1 MKKNHPLKKCLALLL
16 AVSLLGSQI
25 SVPSITGFAEEN
37 TEVTTETE
45 TQASTTAQTTAST
58 TAETTA
64 AETQASTT
72 AQTTASTAAETTA
85 ATTATETSSTVTES
99 IAADVISTNSSQEK
113 DASAGSAQDGSAQS
127 ETLQS
132 ESIQSETATPNETL
146 VGSGNEN
153 GTSSGTGTD
162 TDTQSESETS
172 ETELAAE
179 SETETETETDSDI
192 ETESDMETESETESE
207 SETTAETEELQI
219 KATLKAETET
229 ETETVTEAENGE
241 ETQNASNAPVITVTK
256 ENTYTIN
263 VKWEISGTS
272 DESVQLALCMDEITY
287 DSLLNS
293 CAEEVEDK
301 ANKGEY
307 YCRIQ
312 LNDSKNTVLTL
323 KKTYIEEDDE
333 LYGTYYARPTT
344 KEPNPIVRLVY
355 EQIGDT
361 DAEGLEWEF
370 TIEAASVEEDTTSML
385 LAQWYKEA
393 EEDANAETQ
402 TEDGSS
408 VSEEENEWKT
418 LGVVRVR
425 WSQMEEE
432 TESETEEE
440 TETESGTEIETESE
454 TETESE
460 SDTEAESESETESEN
475 SIEVESEYETE
486 FETEI
491 EYDTDT
497 ETEVETETDTEAET
511 DVKSETEIE
520 TEVGYVGVT
529 ASLTSAEPV
538 AISEDGDETESEK
551 ESESESETADVT
563 TVNSVDLSAYLTGT
577 DAEVDSD
584 TNAIMVSL
592 SYKINTSVL
601 QEAGTN
607 IVTYQIPDNISAKKE
622 YSGSVMDGNTV
633 VGSYTISTDGLITIV
648 FNEDYVNGTPADIT
662 GSISFW
668 ARTSQ
673 EEVGDD
679 DTLEIVF
686 NDEYTITVKIDKTS
700 FSDFDV
706 TVDKSCT
713 DTVVDKENAV
723 ITFYYKVEITT
734 VNGTGTTLNFDDILS
749 NQLDKAEYSELSIT
763 KYNAGGNEVSDFDG
777 STVAIVAGTAST
789 DPSLSGTLPSLDAGE
804 KYVVTYTVTR
814 TLNEDEDGAYV
825 SNTAKVS
832 NTYTGDI
839 DYSSQSA
846 SLYDLSVKKTS
857 ADSPV
862 LDREAG
868 TVTNVYQVTVST
880 TLGTKDEIDLSD
892 KISFWSN
899 DSTDDFTYDFTVS
912 SITKYTTDT
921 ETGEVI
927 SSAKLDLDTLDMNGD
942 ALEGTLPALE
952 AGEYYTIEY
961 TAVLSGLPE
970 DSMTTFSMM
979 NSVSVSDGAN
989 QQENWDS
996 DYITW
1001 VGSGYVNWISKTGTY
1016 NASSN
1021 TITWKIVLNEGGYG
1035 DLNGMKLS
1043 DILSQNGV
1051 DLNDSIQISIS
1062 EKIDYTEYPYTGT
1075 FTLPYTFTNGV
1086 EVSTWG
1092 GSDTLTVDTTHEFI
1106 ITYTTTVDNKNV
1118 DTFFNTYTNT
1128 AKIGEHEATAE
1139 VSIAE
1144 NELNKT
1150 FTGSTPYTE
1159 SEYEGGYVLS
1169 WQTAVDIPKNGLAK
1183 GSYYTDEI
1191 SDSSSGQQNN
1201 KNWFTVSL
1209 LNDMNLSVDG
1219 TDLSKDDYTISCTG
1233 TTASGTAFTDVTL
1246 SEVESGSIIS
1256 AYKITFNKAIIG
1268 KQLVIKYS
1276 SYSSTTDLAY
1286 NTGTYTVGEDTV
1298 SDEASGKGDD
1308 GTLVSKYNA
1317 DGSTALKKELAD
1329 IQDTNLDGSP
1339 YLLTYKLVINEN
1351 NSASGAITITDTLP
1365 KGASLYTSEWKYSTT
1380 WDGQISSWPYSNVFE
1395 GGVYFFYQPYDEK
1408 NYSYAYSNTS
1418 ENTTRIAYFSD
1429 RTVYGKTV
1437 LDYDVTVSYDG
1448 DSRTLTITI
1457 PEAAY
1462 LDSTIG
1468 TNHTM
1473 VLYYAVEIDPSVM
1486 EGYEYDFENK
1496 VEVTS
1501 TTGLAD
1507 DNSLTDTLV
1516 SSSVEKKGSYND
1528 TTNSVSY
1535 EVYINPEGVKVADSG
1550 GTLKIHDTFAF
1561 TARSNSTW
1569 NYYIEDVNLLPD
1581 SLKLWKQT
1589 EVSGL
1594 TAWVDCSDEIISY
1607 SLEVPG
1613 HYAYLTVE
1621 VPDGEYYKL
1630 TYSYV
1635 LTYSDEAEEQISSA
1649 DGLSLD
1655 VTNTVKID
1663 GLGSMGN
1670 STSDTTGIEANGS
1683 QASASKGYANITL
1696 YKRDSENE
1704 LLMLEGAEFELE
1716 RYDGTSWVSV
1726 KNEDSSTFITDA
1738 DGKVQLG
1745 DKLDEST
1752 YRISYNFLYRLRE
1765 VKAPEGY
1772 TILSDYMYFYVA
1784 SDDNSTIVGPDGWE
1798 TSYKNKM
1805 LTVVNDAYIFVDNEA
1820 QDEDTTAFAIRKVW
1834 QDASGNMI
1842 SSPTDSSGQSITSV
1856 TVDLYKKVGDSTSKV
1871 TSVYLKPD
1879 NDWSALV
1886 ENLPVYEN
1894 SELIYYYVEETVP
1907 SGWTFSY
1914 SNDGGLISADTTDT
1928 QIVVT
1933 NTELSDDTVSASVSK
1948 TWLKADGTEYTDA
1961 PEDSVTVTLKRSYTI
1976 PGTAAVV
1983 EETDEENNVT
1993 ASSNEMV
2000 TITVEVTDG
2009 TGTETKT
2016 LEVAVDSEVKIY
2028 IESPG
2033 FSHLEGI
2040 TTFSSSVSP
2049 TYTWTTA
2056 ERTIDNENVW
2066 VSCEAL
2072 TFYATE
2078 DTTVTIGNEWAT
2090 YSMNTLDIS
2099 TTGNTV
2105 EGGETI
2111 TDAGFSKTITLS
2123 DANNWSYSWGAL
2135 PKCSSYGTEYTYW
2148 IEEIAPSG
2156 YYLVETGDSESSYKV
2171 VASEDTDG
2179 NMTFA
2184 VKNMRV
2190 SGIDTSIAV
2199 KKKWQYSDGT
2209 EITAEDPASELLSSA
2224 ELMLYRSTEKTQDG
2238 SLPADAEL
2246 VDTAQVTK
2254 SADWTY
2260 TWNYLDKY
2268 ADNDTK
2274 LILYYYYVVEASTGE
2289 LYEASY
2295 SGNGVNETTNDAQ
2308 IVVTNIIKT
2317 TEISVKKTWL
2327 DADGNEKTSGNPG
2340 SVVVQLY
2347 RKADEVGKEDTAYGE
2362 AVTLGTAKSASENNG
2377 TAPDGYSD
2385 DGWTYNWANLLL
2397 GDYYVVE
2404 TALEGF
2410 STSYE
2415 ITVESNTEP
2424 DPGAGVTTKT
2434 ENYTNAADAAISSGT
2449 ITVKNQEIPV
2459 EITVTKQWGTGV
2471 TEIEVDVQL
2480 YRSTSRPAKTVKTVT
2495 VYQQNGYGTQTLLQA
2510 KQIDT
2515 DYLTLMVESSSWGSA
2530 PSLQCTT
2537 DQKVVVGDA
2546 TDSGTSYS
2554 FDVSNI
2560 TTDITLVL
2568 YTNATASKTTISNA
2582 LPSLSTGDS
2591 GLLSAESADEEKVS
2605 IQGRND
2611 NSVTLSTENNWT
2623 YTWSD
2628 LPRVNEDGEIYYY
2641 YVKETTTSSSFESS
2655 YSYIFNE
2662 DGSIDGVTILNT
2674 TSLTTSIK
2682 AQKKW
2687 VDSQGNEK
2695 TLTDWSVTLNLYR
2708 KNADGEWELY
2718 ALDSEKTITNDTNNA
2733 TVQWEN
2739 LPAGEYYVGEVSMNG
2754 TAVDASNYTATYAN
2768 AIATNASTEPEN
2780 ASTMGASDDGAD
2792 IVITNTEGSTEI
2804 SVAKKWTDG
2813 SSNHTGESVTMNL
2826 YASTTDPATAESASQ
2841 AVQGKTVT
2849 VTYSGGNKF
2858 DVSGIVL
2865 GDAVDIK
2872 IYYQQYQYTNG
2883 GINDSTLTKVYLLGN
2898 STSEK
2903 IYPNEL
2909 VVSGSTVYILFSSV
2923 DISNDQTFT
2932 YNVDSDS
2939 GKEAPWPQD
2948 SGHEITDIAGSNYEF
2963 DTYINPASA
2972 EDKVGSVELNSSN
2985 KWTSTWTDLP
2995 LTNASGEKL
3004 YYYVEEKTLSNCS
3017 TSYSYTYNTDGSIS
3031 KVTVTNRPVS
3041 GDTSIAITKKWVAT
3055 DGETLT
3061 PGDGWAVTVQLFVK
3075 SSTGDW
3081 EEYKDANNQIV
3092 TKELRKTNSWT
3103 DTFTNLPNGEYY
3115 VKEISMSGTD
3125 LVEENY
3131 TATYQINTQ
3140 TASENAEEVST
3151 SGGGTITITNT
3162 ETPTSLSVS
3171 KAWVD
3176 ENGTDVTD
3184 SITDGSVQMTIY
3196 SSTTKPDVVE
3206 SGDNTNYYISV
3217 ERYYSEY
3224 DIKTFISKAE
3234 VNSSSA
3240 KIVLTVSWCNISSA
3254 DGYKLTLLSGSE
3266 DTVIGPAQLEF
3277 FSEAGTS
3284 YITFMVSNI
3293 SSDCVFDFNADIN
3306 NYSYWPT
3313 GGYVESVEVATTNP
3327 VGEWVSVGVSSLPA
3341 DVTISSATY
3350 VGTVSLTPSND
3361 WTYTWDD
3368 LPTHD
3373 ASGNQLYYYIVE
3385 DACAGYT
3392 TSYEHYYRDDG
3403 TIEAVRVTNSY
3414 DTDAATTEI
3423 GVVKDW
3429 EVSDTSSVLD
3439 YKVTVQLWKHK
3450 RTGTGDVYED
3460 AQVTNDNDG
3469 NTISEVTLTS
3479 ENNWSGIWKNLTPI
3493 SDSGE
3498 YYFVKEVQVI
3508 AGGSENTDVTDN
3520 YIVTYA
3526 NNERT
3531 TSGTVQI
3538 TNTEKTEISVTKQ
3551 WKETNSENKVIDM
3564 SEGDCPD
3571 SISVTLWRV
3580 VTSTLGSGTTT
3591 TYEEVETVEMGKA
3604 YVDRKTG
3611 TGEYDNTGWKY
3622 TWTSL
3627 PAGTY
3632 YVVESGTN
3640 SSEYTT
3646 TYLVDGDEEKDYGV
3660 LAKVRTGN
3668 ITITNTAISTGP
3680 ETIDVTV
3687 NKKWV
3692 YSDDQTTTVTDET
3705 LLPESVTFA
3714 LYYSTVSPVTLESE
3728 GKTFPEGN
3736 DLVAYDPETE
3746 GSAETEVVKA
3756 DGDGNWTCKW
3766 TNLPKYSDDGSTL
3779 YYYYVKEICID
3790 EKEITTTPDYENNG
3804 STGDTN
3810 DSPITVTNTVDT
3822 TSVTVKKSW
3831 RDASGAEINSDVPSS
3846 YTVTL
3851 QLYQWD
3857 EDGGTANEGAWVTY
3871 GDAIILSSDSAKDST
3886 GAELERNSS
3895 DGWTYTWTH
3904 LPAGKYY
3911 VEETGTT
3918 ASGGFTVSYRYAGMT
3933 ETTADLENAE
3943 KAAVTVATGSSGSS
3957 TGTITV
3963 INKKESTQISVEK
3976 IWKNSDGTTD
3986 TDQSETVKMYLYRTT
4001 TPLTEAQT
4009 DTDSGSEQLEITSVA
4024 SNGAYA
4030 IGTSGGTSIICSGAY
4045 SEFESVEVDG
4055 TTVDS
4060 ENYTVSEGSTIIL
4073 FTQDYLDSLG
4083 IGEHTVI
4090 LHYSGDRSVSA
4101 ILTIIDATEP
4111 NVTTETENFTVTVDW
4126 GNNTAPTTGSVTASI
4141 YSCDSNGS
4149 DTSSEAIAT
4158 LTLSNES
4165 NWSGTVA
4172 LTSATLTDGVVT
4184 DHNYYK
4190 VIITET
4196 SIQTDGGMY
4205 TVKATET
4212 IISKYTDTT
4221 ATTVSGTYTE
4231 TEASTVS
4238 LTVTIDSWIDTD
4250 GKTTTDRGGW
4260 IWVQLLDAD
4269 NNYSYIGGC
4278 SLSNDNPSY
4287 TFDGLSNGYRYQL
4300 GYNCSS
4306 AIASKQW
4313 QYIQAI
4319 TVTGSSIA
4327 SAESGSTEMT
4337 LSSDSSVGLTVTYG
4351 VPATASVTFSVDTS
4365 EWDSS
4370 ASVANGYVSVAAY
4383 AGDAAETD
4391 KPVYSGTLNADN
4403 SWTVTTDTLY
4413 WGSDA
4418 SYEVVYGYD
4427 GTVITSVS
4435 GNTTLAGSGDTAV
4448 TLTATLA
4455 DSSGSGDSG
4464 DTGDEET
4471 TPGITVAVTSWM
4483 YGNEYSSSGDAE
4495 PLDDEDASINVIIWE
4510 CVGWTKSY
4518 TVTLSAKN
4526 GWKDTVAVEEGKYA
4540 AYSDNISYSS
4550 QINGF
4555 KVTTS
4560 SEVEITSVDDSM
4572 VIELSVYYDA
4582 PTASAALI
4590 SKTHTLTLS
4599 SGTESEAGATTT
4611 TTSETK
4617 AVSNQM
4623 GADEASSSKCG
4634 EITLGTSN
4642 MNGLSYTWSNL
4653 DRYDE
4658 NGNLY
4663 YYYIVEESLDGYTS
4677 TYSNN
4682 VTVTTTE
4689 EGGQVINTVTTIDK
4703 VIVTNT
4709 KEETGT
4715 EPVPDTISVTVKKM
4729 WENYSAGTTNE
4740 YDDYTVLVKLTKD
4753 KGISGQETEL
4763 YQILLGKAYSETE
4776 NYSSDGWSYTWS
4788 GLESDHTYTVEE
4800 VAVYAK
4806 YGTLDEQVV
4815 GTTTYST
4822 AYTYVKTEN
4831 STPLGVT
4838 ALTESGTVTI
4848 TNTKTS
4854 SQGIVMPGT
4863 GSKYSIVFYGL
4874 GLSFLVMSA
4883 TWMLYAFKKKKYKY
4897 AGKGG
4902 VKPDS
4907 S

>member
-1 MKKNHPLKKCLALLL
+1 M
-16 AVSLLGSQI
+16 GSQI
-25 SVPSITGFAEEN
+25 SVPSITGFAEEK
-37 TEVTTETE
+37 TEVTAETE

-58 TAETTA
+58 TAETAA

-72 AQTTASTAAETTA
+72 AQTTASTAAETAA

-99 IAADVISTNSSQEK
+99 TAADVISTNSSQEK
-113 DASAGSAQDGSAQS
+113 DASAGSAEEGSAQS

-132 ESIQSETATPNETL
+132 ESSQSETATPNETL
-146 VGSGNEN
+146 VDSGNEN

-179 SETETETETDSDI
+179 SETETGTETDSDI

-229 ETETVTEAENGE
+229 ETETETVTEAENE
-241 ETQNASNAPVITVTK
+241 DETQNASNAPIITVTK
-256 ENTYTIN
+256 ENAYTIN

-272 DESVQLALCMDEITY
+272 DESVQLAICMDEITY

-323 KKTYIEEDDE
+323 KKTYIEEDDD
-333 LYGTYYARPTT
+333 LYGTYYAKPTA

-355 EQIGDT
+355 EQTGDT

-370 TIEAASVEEDTTSML
+370 TIEAASVEDDTTSTL

-393 EEDANAETQ
+393 EEDADAETQ

-418 LGVVRVR
+418 LDVVRVR

-440 TETESGTEIETESE
+440 TETESGIEIETESE

-460 SDTEAESESETESEN
+460 SDTEAESESETESE
-475 SIEVESEYETE
+475 SGIEAENEYETE

-491 EYDTDT
+491 ECDTDT
-497 ETEVETETDTEAET
+497 ETEVESETDTETET

-538 AISEDGDETESEK
+538 AISEDGDEPESEK

-607 IVTYQIPDNISAKKE
+607 VVTYQIPDNISAKKE

-749 NQLDKAEYSELSIT
+749 NQLEKAEYSELSIS

-814 TLNEDEDGAYV
+814 TLDEDEDGAYV

-880 TLGTKDEIDLSD
+880 TLGTKDEIDLLD

-927 SSAKLDLDTLDMNGD
+927 SSEKLDLDTLDMNGD

-952 AGEYYTIEY
+952 AGEYYIIEY
-961 TAVLSGLPE
+961 TAVLSELPE

-1035 DLNGMKLS
+1035 DLNGMNLS

-1051 DLNDSIQISIS
+1051 ELNDSIQVSIS
-1062 EKIDYTEYPYTGT
+1062 EKISYTEYPYTGT
-1075 FTLPYTFTNGV
+1075 FTLPYTFKNGE

-1092 GSDTLTVDTTHEFI
+1092 GADTLTVDTTHEFI
-1106 ITYTTTVDNKNV
+1106 ITYTTTVDNENV
-1118 DTFFNTYTNT
+1118 NTFFNTYTNT
-1128 AKIGEHEATAE
+1128 AKIDEHEATAE

-1150 FTGSTPYTE
+1150 FKGSTPYTGN
-1159 SEYEGGYVLS
+1159 EYEGGYVLS

-1233 TTASGTAFTDVTL
+1233 TTAGGTAFTDVAL
-1246 SEVESGSIIS
+1246 SDVVSGSIIS
-1256 AYKITFNKAIIG
+1256 AYKITFNKAITG
-1268 KQLVIKYS
+1268 EQLVINYS

-1286 NTGTYTVGEDTV
+1286 NTGTYTVDGDTV

-1351 NSASGAITITDTLP
+1351 NSASGDITITDTLP
-1365 KGASLYTSEWKYSTT
+1365 EGASLYTSKWKYSIT
-1380 WDGQISSWPYSNVFE
+1380 WDGQLSWSYKDVFKE
-1395 GGVYFFYQPYDEK
+1395 GVYFFYQPYDEK

-1429 RTVYGKTV
+1429 STVYGDTALTYGV
-1437 LDYDVTVSYDG
+1437 GVSYD
-1448 DSRTLTITI
+1448 DSSRKMTITI
-1457 PEAAY
+1457 PQDAY
-1462 LDSTIG
+1462 LDSKNG

-1507 DNSLTDTLV
+1507 DDSLTDTLV

-1589 EVSGL
+1589 DVSGV
-1594 TAWVDCSDEIISY
+1594 TAWKDCSDKIIFY
-1607 SLEVPG
+1607 SLEVSG

-1670 STSDTTGIEANGS
+1670 STSDTTGIEASGS

-1726 KNEDSSTFITDA
+1726 KNEDSSTFITDE

-1798 TSYKNKM
+1798 TAYKNKL

-1834 QDASGNMI
+1834 QDASGNTI
-1842 SSPTDSSGQSITSV
+1842 SSPTDSSGQSLTSV
-1856 TVDLYKKVGDSTSKV
+1856 TVNLYKKVGDKTSWVK
-1871 TSVYLKPD
+1871 TVYLTQA
-1879 NDWSALV
+1879 NDWSVLV

-1894 SELIYYYVEETVP
+1894 SELIYYYVDEATP
-1907 SGWTFSY
+1907 NGWTVSY
-1914 SNDGGLISADTTDT
+1914 SNNSGLISADTTDT

-1933 NTELSDDTVSASVSK
+1933 NTEVSDDTVSASVSK
-1948 TWLKADGTEYTDA
+1948 TWLKADGSEYSDA

-1976 PGTAAVV
+1976 PGTTAVV
-1983 EETDEENNVT
+1983 EETDGGNNVA
-1993 ASSNEMV
+1993 ASSSGTV
-2000 TITVEVTDG
+2000 TITVNVTD
-2009 TGTETKT
+2009 GTETKT
-2016 LEVAVDSEVKIY
+2016 ETLNVAVDSEVKIY

-2040 TTFSSSVSP
+2040 TTFSPSVSP

-2078 DTTVTIGNEWAT
+2078 DTTVTIGNEWAS
-2090 YSMNTLDIS
+2090 YSMGTLELSI
-2099 TTGNTV
+2099 TGNTV

-2156 YYLVETGDSESSYKV
+2156 YFLVVPDGSQSSNKV
-2171 VASEDTDG
+2171 VAEVDSG
-2179 NMTFA
+2179 GSMTFT
-2184 VKNMRV
+2184 VKNQRMKD
-2190 SGIDTSIAV
+2190 IDTSITV
-2199 KKKWQYSDGT
+2199 KKNWQYPDGT
-2209 EITAEDPASELLSSA
+2209 EISAEDPAGELLSSA
-2224 ELMLYRSTEKTQDG
+2224 ELMLYRSTEKTTNG
-2238 SLPADAEL
+2238 SIPADAEL
-2246 VDTAQVTK
+2246 IDTVKVTK

-2268 ADNDTK
+2268 ADNDTRGS
-2274 LILYYYYVVEASTGE
+2274 LYYYYVVEASTGE

-2295 SGNGVNETTNDAQ
+2295 SGNGVNSTTTEEPV
-2308 IVVTNIIKT
+2308 VVTNTIKT

-2362 AVTLGTAKSASENNG
+2362 AVTLGTAKSASENYG
-2377 TAPDGYSD
+2377 TAPEGYSD
-2385 DGWTYNWANLLL
+2385 DGWTYTWTDLLL

-2404 TALEGF
+2404 TTLEGF

-2434 ENYTNAADAAISSGT
+2434 ENYTSAADAAISSGT

-2471 TEIEVDVQL
+2471 TETEVDVQL
-2480 YRSTSRPAKTVKTVT
+2480 YRSTSRPAKTVKIVT
-2495 VYQQNGYGTQTLLQA
+2495 VYQQNDYGTQTLLQA

-2515 DYLTLMVESSSWGSA
+2515 DYLSLTVESSSWGSA

-2546 TDSGTSYS
+2546 TDSGTSYT

-2568 YTNATASKTTISNA
+2568 YTNATVSAITISDA
-2582 LPSLSTGDS
+2582 LSSSSTGDN
-2591 GLLSAESADEEKVS
+2591 GLLSVESTDEEKVS

-2611 NSVTLSTENNWT
+2611 NSVTLRTQNNWT

-2628 LPRVNEDGEIYYY
+2628 LPRVNEEGEIYYY

-2655 YSYIFNE
+2655 YSYTFNE
-2662 DGSIDGVTILNT
+2662 DGSIDSVTILNT
-2674 TSLTTSIK
+2674 TSLTTSIT

-2687 VDSQGNEK
+2687 VDSLGNEK
-2695 TLTDWSVTLNLYR
+2695 SLADWSVTLNLYR

-2718 ALDSEKTITNDTNNA
+2718 ALDSERTITNNTEDA
-2733 TVQWEN
+2733 TVKWEN
-2739 LPAGEYYVGEVSMNG
+2739 LPAGEYYVEEVSMDG
-2754 TAVDASNYTATYAN
+2754 TAVDASNYTITYSNDSAAN
-2768 AIATNASTEPEN
+2768 PSTQPED
-2780 ASTMGASDDGAD
+2780 ASTMGGSEDGAD

-2804 SVAKKWTDG
+2804 TVAKKWTDG

-2826 YASTTDPATAESASQ
+2826 YASTTDPATAESESQ

-2849 VTYSGGNKF
+2849 VQYYDDNGIYSPYLA
-2858 DVSGIVL
+2858 SGIIS
-2865 GDAVDIK
+2865 GDAADIK
-2872 IYYQQYQYTNG
+2872 IYYSSNQPSNITEHVYLSNG
-2883 GINDSTLTKVYLLGN
+2883 GAQITPSALGKDSVGQYLLFKIEEIKEKEVTFTFYVTNEATDGEYWPEKYDTNTVLDAEGAAGFSTLVNPVSSSLENEIDTVLL
-2898 STSEK
+2898 S
-2903 IYPNEL
+2903 
-2909 VVSGSTVYILFSSV
+2909 
-2923 DISNDQTFT
+2923 
-2932 YNVDSDS
+2932 
-2939 GKEAPWPQD
+2939 
-2948 SGHEITDIAGSNYEF
+2948 
-2963 DTYINPASA
+2963 
-2972 EDKVGSVELNSSN
+2972 SSN
-2985 KWTSTWTDLP
+2985 RWTATWTDLP

-3041 GDTSIAITKKWVAT
+3041 GNTNIAITKRWTAS
-3055 DGETLT
+3055 DGEALT
-3061 PGDGWAVTVQLFVK
+3061 AGEDWAVTVQLFVK

-3092 TKELRKTNSWT
+3092 TKKLSSSNNWT
-3103 DTFTNLPNGEYY
+3103 DTFSNLPNGEYY

-3131 TATYQINTQ
+3131 TAAYQINTQ

-3162 ETPTSLSVS
+3162 ETPTSLTVS
-3171 KAWVD
+3171 KVWVD
-3176 ENGTDVTD
+3176 EKGTDVTD
-3184 SITDGSVQMTIY
+3184 SMVDCSVQVKLY

-3206 SGDNTNYYISV
+3206 SSIAD
-3217 ERYYSEY
+3217 EY
-3224 DIKTFISKAE
+3224 TIELKNQNGYAQLAKKT
-3234 VNSSSA
+3234 VNSTSARLYVVYGGYSGLTSSTGYSLSLQSGLA
-3240 KIVLTVSWCNISSA
+3240 DIDKITEDGSIDYIVDSNGTECICIKFDLTNI
-3254 DGYKLTLLSGSE
+3254 
-3266 DTVIGPAQLEF
+3266 Q
-3277 FSEAGTS
+3277 
-3284 YITFMVSNI
+3284 
-3293 SSDCVFDFNADIN
+3293 SDCVLWVVPADEN
-3306 NYSYWPT
+3306 MWPMND
-3313 GGYVESVEVATTNP
+3313 GSIIEELAVEATNP
-3327 VGEWVSVGVSSLPA
+3327 AGEWVSVGYSSLPS
-3341 DVTISSATY
+3341 DVTVSSAKY
-3350 VGTVSLTPSND
+3350 VGTSSLTPSND
-3361 WTYTWDD
+3361 WSYTWDD

-3373 ASGNQLYYYIVE
+3373 ACGNQLYYYIVE

-3403 TIEAVRVTNSY
+3403 TIEAVRVTNTY

-3429 EVSDTSSVLD
+3429 KVSDITSDSD
-3439 YKVTVQLWKHK
+3439 YQVTVQLWKHK
-3450 RTGTGDVYED
+3450 RTGTGNVYKDE
-3460 AQVTNDNDG
+3460 QVTNDKDG

-3498 YYFVKEVQVI
+3498 YYFVKEVKVTS
-3508 AGGSENTDVTDN
+3508 GGSENTDVTDN
-3520 YIVTYA
+3520 YIATYA
-3526 NNERT
+3526 NNERK

-3551 WKETNSENKVIDM
+3551 WKETDSENKVIDM
-3564 SEGDCPD
+3564 PEEDCPD
-3571 SISVTLWRV
+3571 SVSVTLRRV
-3580 VTSTLGSGTTT
+3580 VTSTSGSGTST
-3591 TYEEVETVEMGKA
+3591 TYEEVETVELGKA
-3604 YVDRKTG
+3604 YADSTSDTG
-3611 TGEYDNTGWKY
+3611 KYDSTGWKY

-3627 PAGTY
+3627 PTGTY

-3668 ITITNTAISTGP
+3668 ITITNKAVSARP

-3692 YSDDQTTTVTDET
+3692 YSDDKTTVTDED

-3714 LYYSTVSPVTLESE
+3714 LYYSRVSPDTLESE

-3756 DGDGNWTCKW
+3756 DSNGDWTVTW
-3766 TNLPKYSDDGSTL
+3766 TDLPKYADDGTTL
-3779 YYYYVKEICID
+3779 YYYYVKETCID
-3790 EKEITTTPDYENNG
+3790 GTEIITSTMPVYENNG
-3804 STGDTN
+3804 SAGDT
-3810 DSPITVTNTVDT
+3810 DSNPITVTNTIDT
-3822 TSVTVKKSW
+3822 ASVTVKKTW
-3831 RDASGAEINSDVPSS
+3831 KDAGGNVLGSSITSG
-3846 YTVTL
+3846 YTVTF
-3851 QLYQWD
+3851 QLYQWV
-3857 EDGGTANEGAWVTY
+3857 EDNTLTGGGTWKLY
-3871 GDAIILSSDSAKDST
+3871 GDEITLSSNSATDST
-3886 GAELERNSS
+3886 GTTIERNSTEE
-3895 DGWTYTWTH
+3895 WTYIWTH

-3911 VEETGTT
+3911 VEETSTT
-3918 ASGGFTVSYRYAGMT
+3918 AKGGFTVSYHSSAMNE
-3933 ETTADLENAE
+3933 ETDPDKNEASEAVVVVTATDTGN
-3943 KAAVTVATGSSGSS
+3943 TGSNS
-3957 TGTITV
+3957 GTIT
-3963 INKKESTQISVEK
+3963 INNQKESTEISVEK
-3976 IWKNSDGTTD
+3976 IWKDSNGETD
-3986 TDQSETVKMYLYRTT
+3986 PDQSETVTMYLYRTT

-4009 DTDSGSEQLEITSVA
+4009 EALQIIAAATDNEYTK
-4024 SNGAYA
+4024 
-4030 IGTSGGTSIICSGAY
+4030 GTSGGATIKCSGSL
-4045 SEFESVEVDG
+4045 SEFVSVAVDG
-4055 TTVDS
+4055 TTVDT
-4060 ENYTVSEGSTIIL
+4060 ENYTKAEGSTIIT
-4073 FTQDYLDSLG
+4073 FTQSYLDTLS
-4083 IGEHTVI
+4083 IGDHSVI
-4090 LHYSGDRSVSA
+4090 LYYTGDRSISA
-4101 ILTIIDATEP
+4101 TLTIKEKESV
-4111 NVTTETENFTVTVDW
+4111 VTTETEDFTVSMDW
-4126 GNNTAPTTGSVTASI
+4126 GTNTAPTTGSVTAFI
-4141 YSCDSNGS
+4141 YSCDSEGS
-4149 DTSSEAIAT
+4149 NTGSEAVAT
-4158 LTLSNES
+4158 LILTNES
-4165 NWSGTVA
+4165 GWSRTVA
-4172 LTSATLTDGVVT
+4172 LSSATLTNDKVT
-4184 DHNYYK
+4184 AYYYYK
-4190 VIITET
+4190 VVIEAT
-4196 SIQTDGGMY
+4196 SIETDSGTYMVVSSERIMSEDSEVETGT
-4205 TVKATET
+4205 TV
-4212 IISKYTDTT
+4212 
-4221 ATTVSGTYTE
+4221 TVSGTFTEKPTE
-4231 TEASTVS
+4231 TQSETQSEKDTEATEATEATTVS
-4238 LTVTIDSWIDTD
+4238 LTVAIDTWLD
-4250 GKTTTDRGGW
+4250 TSGSETTNKGGW
-4260 IWVQLLDAD
+4260 IWVQVLDSNGTDAGNATLSSD
-4269 NNYSYIGGC
+4269 NSFTTTFSGLENGAT
-4278 SLSNDNPSY
+4278 Y
-4287 TFDGLSNGYRYQL
+4287 TFKYSCSTDLS
-4300 GYNCSS
+4300 
-4306 AIASKQW
+4306 SKQW
-4313 QYIQAI
+4313 QNIKNAK
-4319 TVTGSSIA
+4319 VTGSSSTA
-4327 SAESGSTEMT
+4327 AETGEKSIT
-4337 LSSDSSVGLTVTYG
+4337 LNGDTAVGLTATYYQ
-4351 VPATASVTFSVDTS
+4351 PETTTLTFTVDTTS
-4365 EWDSS
+4365 WDSG
-4370 ASVANGYVSVAAY
+4370 VDTTDGKITVSIY
-4383 AGDAAETD
+4383 TGDSGTY
-4391 KPVYSGTLNADN
+4391 KYGGTLNVSDEW
-4403 SWTVTTDTLY
+4403 SWTSGEIY

-4418 SYEVVYGYD
+4418 SYKIVYDCD
-4427 GTVITSVS
+4427 GTAITAVS
-4435 GNTTLAGSGDTAV
+4435 GTEILAGGDGTKI
-4448 TLTATLA
+4448 TLSATLA
-4455 DSSGSGDSG
+4455 DSSFGSGPWTVTVYASNSNSSYDGGLVTNSNITSSTITVLILFNYNIDYTAASLITDAKGVTIGNAEKKLYGGVSGNNYYLVFEVTGISG
-4464 DTGDEET
+4464 DCDLTLYPTDLYPMDKNYNNLIIDGPASE
-4471 TPGITVAVTSWM
+4471 IKW
-4483 YGNEYSSSGDAE
+4483 
-4495 PLDDEDASINVIIWE
+4495 DDETASIQ
-4510 CVGWTKSY
+4510 SY
-4518 TVTLSAKN
+4518 
-4526 GWKDTVAVEEGKYA
+4526 EEILTA
-4540 AYSDNISYSS
+4540 SLITNSHT
-4550 QINGF
+4550 F
-4555 KVTTS
+4555 TTS
-4560 SEVEITSVDDSM
+4560 GENE
-4572 VIELSVYYDA
+4572 
-4582 PTASAALI
+4582 
-4590 SKTHTLTLS
+4590 
-4599 SGTESEAGATTT
+4599 SGGSTIESE
-4611 TTSETK
+4611 SESEIDGLY
-4617 AVSNQM
+4617 ASNETEKY
-4623 GADEASSSKCG
+4623 D
-4634 EITLGTSN
+4634 EITLGNTTSN
-4642 MNGLSYTWSNL
+4642 KLSYTWSNL
-4653 DRYDE
+4653 DKYDAD
-4658 NGNLY
+4658 GNLY
-4663 YYYIVEESLDGYTS
+4663 YYYIVEESVGGYTS
-4677 TYSNN
+4677 SYSTN
-4682 VTVTTTE
+4682 VTITTTSTD
-4689 EGGQVINTVTTIDK
+4689 GQVTGITTTIDK
-4703 VIVTNT
+4703 VTVTNIQ
-4709 KEETGT
+4709 EAT
-4715 EPVPDTISVTVKKM
+4715 EPEPISVSVEKK
-4729 WENYSAGTTNE
+4729 WSGYNEGNSNE
-4740 YDDYTVLVKLTKD
+4740 YDEFTVLVKLTRD
-4753 KGISGQETEL
+4753 KGDLEKETEIEL
-4763 YQILLGKAYSETE
+4763 IPLGNAYSGTP
-4776 NYSSDGWSYTWS
+4776 NYTLGGWSYTWNN
-4788 GLESDHTYTVEE
+4788 LESGHTYSVEE
-4800 VAVYAK
+4800 VGIYAK
-4806 YGTLDEQVV
+4806 YGTSDQQEV
-4815 GTTTYST
+4815 GTSKYSSSYV
-4822 AYTYVKTEN
+4822 YTLTDGTE
-4831 STPLGVT
+4831 LGVT
-4838 ALTESGTVTI
+4838 ALTQSDTIII

-4854 SQGIVMPGT
+4854 GQGITLPGT
-4863 GSKYSIVFYGL
+4863 GSKYPLIFYGL
-4874 GLSFLVMSA
+4874 GLTFLAVST
-4883 TWMLYAFKKKKYKY
+4883 TWMLYAFKKKKKYKY

>member
-16 AVSLLGSQI
+16 AVSLLGSEI

-37 TEVTTETE
+37 TEVTAETE

-99 IAADVISTNSSQEK
+99 AAADVISTNSSQEK
-113 DASAGSAQDGSAQS
+113 DASAGSAEEGSAQS

-132 ESIQSETATPNETL
+132 ESSQSETATPNETL
-146 VGSGNEN
+146 VDSGNEN

-172 ETELAAE
+172 ETEPAAE
-179 SETETETETDSDI
+179 SKTETETETDSDI

-229 ETETVTEAENGE
+229 ETETETVTEAENGD
-241 ETQNASNAPVITVTK
+241 ETQNASNTPIITLTK
-256 ENTYTIN
+256 ENAYTIN

-333 LYGTYYARPTT
+333 LYGTYYAKPTI

-355 EQIGDT
+355 EQTGDT

-370 TIEAASVEEDTTSML
+370 TIEAASVEEDTTSTL
-385 LAQWYKEA
+385 LAQWCKEA

-440 TETESGTEIETESE
+440 TETESETEIETESE

-460 SDTEAESESETESEN
+460 NDTEAESESETESE
-475 SIEVESEYETE
+475 SGTEVESEYETE

-563 TVNSVDLSAYLTGT
+563 TVNSVDLSTYLTGT

-734 VNGTGTTLNFDDILS
+734 VNGTGTALNFDDILS

-814 TLNEDEDGAYV
+814 TLDEDEDGAYV

-880 TLGTKDEIDLSD
+880 TLGTKDDIDLSD

-921 ETGEVI
+921 DTGEVL
-927 SSAKLDLDTLDMNGD
+927 SSEKLDLDTLDMNGD
-942 ALEGTLPALE
+942 TLEGTLPALE
-952 AGEYYTIEY
+952 AGEYYIIEY

-1001 VGSGYVNWISKTGTY
+1001 VGSDYVNWISKTGTY

-1035 DLNGMKLS
+1035 DLDGMDLS

-1051 DLNDSIQISIS
+1051 ELSGSIQVSIS
-1062 EKIDYTEYPYTGT
+1062 EKINYTEYPYTET
-1075 FTLPYTFTNGV
+1075 FTLPYTFKNGV

-1092 GSDTLTVDTTHEFI
+1092 GSDTLIVDTTHEFI
-1106 ITYTTTVDNKNV
+1106 ITYTTTVDNENV

-1169 WQTAVDIPKNGLAK
+1169 WQTAVDIPKNGLAE

-1191 SDSSSGQQNN
+1191 SDSSSSQQNN

-1209 LNDMNLSVDG
+1209 LNDMSLSVDG
-1219 TDLSKDDYTISCTG
+1219 TALSKDDYIIISCTG
-1233 TTASGTAFTDVTL
+1233 TTAGGTAFTDVAL
-1246 SEVESGSIIS
+1246 SAVEDGSIIS
-1256 AYKITFNKAIIG
+1256 AYKITFKKAITG
-1268 KQLVIKYS
+1268 DQLVINYS

-1286 NTGTYTVGEDTV
+1286 NTGTYTVDGDTV

-1351 NSASGAITITDTLP
+1351 NSASGDITITDTLP
-1365 KGASLYTSEWKYSTT
+1365 EGASLYTSEWKYSTT
-1380 WDGQISSWPYSNVFE
+1380 WDGQSSSWPYSNVFE

-1429 RTVYGKTV
+1429 RTVYGGTALTYGV
-1437 LDYDVTVSYDG
+1437 EVSYE
-1448 DSRTLTITI
+1448 DSSRKLTITI
-1457 PEAAY
+1457 PENAY
-1462 LDSTIG
+1462 LDSTNG

-1486 EGYEYDFENK
+1486 VGYEYDFENK

-1501 TTGLAD
+1501 TTGLV
-1507 DNSLTDTLV
+1507 DNDSLTDTLV

-1535 EVYINPEGVKVADSG
+1535 EVHINSEGVKVADSG

-1581 SLKLWKQT
+1581 SLKLWKISAIST
-1589 EVSGL
+1589 SSL
-1594 TAWVDCSDEIISY
+1594 TIWEECSDEIISY
-1607 SLEVPG
+1607 SLEVSG

-1621 VPDGEYYKL
+1621 VPDEEYYKL

-1670 STSDTTGIEANGS
+1670 STSDTTEIEASGS

-1726 KNEDSSTFITDA
+1726 KNEDSSTFITDE

-1798 TSYKNKM
+1798 TAYKNKM

-1834 QDASGNMI
+1834 QDASGNTI
-1842 SSPTDSSGQSITSV
+1842 SSPTDSSGQSLTSV
-1856 TVDLYKKVGDSTSKV
+1856 TVNLYKKVGDKTSWVK
-1871 TSVYLKPD
+1871 TVYLTQA
-1879 NDWSALV
+1879 NDWSVLV

-1894 SELIYYYVEETVP
+1894 SELIYYYVDEATP
-1907 SGWTFSY
+1907 SGWTVSY
-1914 SNDGGLISADTTDT
+1914 SNNGGLISADTTDT

-1933 NTELSDDTVSASVSK
+1933 NTEVSDDTVSASVSK
-1948 TWLKADGTEYTDA
+1948 TWLKADGTVYTDA

-1983 EETDEENNVT
+1983 EETDGGNNVT
-1993 ASSNEMV
+1993 ASSNGTV
-2000 TITVEVTDG
+2000 TITVNVTDR
-2009 TGTETKT
+2009 TGTTTKT
-2016 LEVAVDSEVKIY
+2016 LDVEVDSEVKIY

-2040 TTFSSSVSP
+2040 TTFSPSVSP

-2066 VSCEAL
+2066 VSCETL

-2078 DTTVTIGNEWAT
+2078 DTTVTIGNEWAS
-2090 YSMNTLDIS
+2090 YSMDTLGIS
-2099 TTGNTV
+2099 TTGKTV
-2105 EGGETI
+2105 ASGETI
-2111 TDAGFSKTITLS
+2111 TDASFSKTITLS

-2171 VASEDTDG
+2171 VVVEDTDG

-2184 VKNMRV
+2184 VKNKRV
-2190 SGIDTSIAV
+2190 SGIDTSITV
-2199 KKKWQYSDGT
+2199 KKKWQYSNGT
-2209 EITAEDPASELLSSA
+2209 EITAENPASELLSSA
-2224 ELMLYRSTEKTQDG
+2224 EIMLYRSTVQNSDG

-2254 SADWTY
+2254 STDWTY

-2268 ADNDTK
+2268 ADNDTQQT
-2274 LILYYYYVVEASTGE
+2274 LYYYYVVEASTGE

-2295 SGNGVNETTNDAQ
+2295 SRNGMNSTTTEEPV
-2308 IVVTNIIKT
+2308 VVTNTIKT
-2317 TEISVKKTWL
+2317 TEISVTKTWL
-2327 DADGNEKTSGNPG
+2327 DVDGNVKKTGTPG

-2347 RKADEVGKEDTAYGE
+2347 RKADEAEEEDTAYGE
-2362 AVTLGTAKSASENNG
+2362 AVTLGTAKSASENGG
-2377 TAPDGYSD
+2377 TSLDGYSA
-2385 DGWTYNWANLLL
+2385 DGWTYTWTDLLL

-2404 TALEGF
+2404 TTLEGF

-2424 DPGAGVTTKT
+2424 DPGSGVTTKT
-2434 ENYTNAADAAISSGT
+2434 ETYANASDAAISSGA
-2449 ITVKNQEIPV
+2449 ITVCNQEVPV
-2459 EITVTKQWGTGV
+2459 EISVTKQWGTGV
-2471 TEIEVDVQL
+2471 TEADVEVQL
-2480 YRSTSRPAKTVKTVT
+2480 YRSTSRPTKTVKTVT
-2495 VYQQNGYGTQTLLQA
+2495 VYQQNEYGTQTLLQA
-2510 KQIDT
+2510 NQIEADH
-2515 DYLTLMVESSSWGSA
+2515 LTLTVNSSYWGSA
-2530 PSLQCTT
+2530 LSLLCIS

-2546 TDSGTSYS
+2546 TENGMSYS
-2554 FDVSNI
+2554 FDVNNI
-2560 TTDITLVL
+2560 TTDCTLVL
-2568 YTNATASKTTISNA
+2568 YTNATVSAITISDA
-2582 LPSLSTGDS
+2582 LSSSSTGDN
-2591 GLLSAESADEEKVS
+2591 GLLSAVSGEEEVS
-2605 IQGRND
+2605 DLEQKDASI
-2611 NSVTLSTENNWT
+2611 TLSAANNWT
-2623 YTWSD
+2623 YTWSN
-2628 LPRVNEDGEIYYY
+2628 LPRVNEYGEIYYY
-2641 YVKETTTSSSFESS
+2641 YVKETTTGSSFVSS
-2655 YSYIFNE
+2655 YSYTFNE
-2662 DGSIDGVTILNT
+2662 DGSIGSVTILNT
-2674 TSLTTSIK
+2674 TSLTTSIT

-2695 TLTDWSVTLNLYR
+2695 SLTDWSVTLNLYR
-2708 KNADGEWELY
+2708 KNADGEWEIY
-2718 ALDSEKTITNDTNNA
+2718 ALDSERTVINNTEDA
-2733 TVQWEN
+2733 TVKWEN
-2739 LPAGEYYVGEVSMNG
+2739 LPAGEYYVEEVSMNG
-2754 TAVDASNYTATYAN
+2754 TAVDASNYTITYSNNSVAN
-2768 AIATNASTEPEN
+2768 SSTQPED
-2780 ASTMGASDDGAD
+2780 ASTMGGSEDGAD

-2939 GKEAPWPQD
+2939 GNEAPWPQD

-2985 KWTSTWTDLP
+2985 KWTSTWTDIP

-3004 YYYVEEKTLSNCS
+3004 YYYVEEENLSNCA

-3041 GDTSIAITKKWVAT
+3041 GSTNIVIAKKWVAS
-3055 DGETLT
+3055 DGEALT
-3061 PGDGWAVTVQLFVK
+3061 AGEDWAVTVQLFVK

-3081 EEYKDANNQIV
+3081 EEYKDANNQVV
-3092 TKELRKTNSWT
+3092 TKELSKTNSWT
-3103 DTFTNLPNGEYY
+3103 DTFTNLPNSEYY
-3115 VKEISMSGTD
+3115 VK
-3125 LVEENY
+3125 
-3131 TATYQINTQ
+3131 AQIPCRR
-3140 TASENAEEVST
+3140 
-3151 SGGGTITITNT
+3151 GF
-3162 ETPTSLSVS
+3162 
-3171 KAWVD
+3171 
-3176 ENGTDVTD
+3176 
-3184 SITDGSVQMTIY
+3184 
-3196 SSTTKPDVVE
+3196 
-3206 SGDNTNYYISV
+3206 
-3217 ERYYSEY
+3217 
-3224 DIKTFISKAE
+3224 IK
-3234 VNSSSA
+3234 
-3240 KIVLTVSWCNISSA
+3240 
-3254 DGYKLTLLSGSE
+3254 
-3266 DTVIGPAQLEF
+3266 
-3277 FSEAGTS
+3277 
-3284 YITFMVSNI
+3284 
-3293 SSDCVFDFNADIN
+3293 
-3306 NYSYWPT
+3306 
-3313 GGYVESVEVATTNP
+3313 
-3327 VGEWVSVGVSSLPA
+3327 
-3341 DVTISSATY
+3341 
-3350 VGTVSLTPSND
+3350 
-3361 WTYTWDD
+3361 
-3368 LPTHD
+3368 
-3373 ASGNQLYYYIVE
+3373 
-3385 DACAGYT
+3385 
-3392 TSYEHYYRDDG
+3392 
-3403 TIEAVRVTNSY
+3403 
-3414 DTDAATTEI
+3414 
-3423 GVVKDW
+3423 
-3429 EVSDTSSVLD
+3429 
-3439 YKVTVQLWKHK
+3439 
-3450 RTGTGDVYED
+3450 
-3460 AQVTNDNDG
+3460 
-3469 NTISEVTLTS
+3469 
-3479 ENNWSGIWKNLTPI
+3479 
-3493 SDSGE
+3493 
-3498 YYFVKEVQVI
+3498 
-3508 AGGSENTDVTDN
+3508 
-3520 YIVTYA
+3520 
-3526 NNERT
+3526 
-3531 TSGTVQI
+3531 
-3538 TNTEKTEISVTKQ
+3538 
-3551 WKETNSENKVIDM
+3551 
-3564 SEGDCPD
+3564 
-3571 SISVTLWRV
+3571 
-3580 VTSTLGSGTTT
+3580 
-3591 TYEEVETVEMGKA
+3591 
-3604 YVDRKTG
+3604 
-3611 TGEYDNTGWKY
+3611 
-3622 TWTSL
+3622 
-3627 PAGTY
+3627 
-3632 YVVESGTN
+3632 
-3640 SSEYTT
+3640 
-3646 TYLVDGDEEKDYGV
+3646 
-3660 LAKVRTGN
+3660 
-3668 ITITNTAISTGP
+3668 
-3680 ETIDVTV
+3680 
-3687 NKKWV
+3687 
-3692 YSDDQTTTVTDET
+3692 
-3705 LLPESVTFA
+3705 
-3714 LYYSTVSPVTLESE
+3714 SP
-3728 GKTFPEGN
+3728 
-3736 DLVAYDPETE
+3736 
-3746 GSAETEVVKA
+3746 
-3756 DGDGNWTCKW
+3756 
-3766 TNLPKYSDDGSTL
+3766 
-3779 YYYYVKEICID
+3779 
-3790 EKEITTTPDYENNG
+3790 
-3804 STGDTN
+3804 
-3810 DSPITVTNTVDT
+3810 
-3822 TSVTVKKSW
+3822 
-3831 RDASGAEINSDVPSS
+3831 
-3846 YTVTL
+3846 
-3851 QLYQWD
+3851 
-3857 EDGGTANEGAWVTY
+3857 
-3871 GDAIILSSDSAKDST
+3871 
-3886 GAELERNSS
+3886 
-3895 DGWTYTWTH
+3895 
-3904 LPAGKYY
+3904 
-3911 VEETGTT
+3911 
-3918 ASGGFTVSYRYAGMT
+3918 
-3933 ETTADLENAE
+3933 
-3943 KAAVTVATGSSGSS
+3943 
-3957 TGTITV
+3957 
-3963 INKKESTQISVEK
+3963 
-3976 IWKNSDGTTD
+3976 
-3986 TDQSETVKMYLYRTT
+3986 
-4001 TPLTEAQT
+4001 
-4009 DTDSGSEQLEITSVA
+4009 
-4024 SNGAYA
+4024 
-4030 IGTSGGTSIICSGAY
+4030 
-4045 SEFESVEVDG
+4045 
-4055 TTVDS
+4055 
-4060 ENYTVSEGSTIIL
+4060 
-4073 FTQDYLDSLG
+4073 
-4083 IGEHTVI
+4083 
-4090 LHYSGDRSVSA
+4090 
-4101 ILTIIDATEP
+4101 
-4111 NVTTETENFTVTVDW
+4111 
-4126 GNNTAPTTGSVTASI
+4126 
-4141 YSCDSNGS
+4141 
-4149 DTSSEAIAT
+4149 
-4158 LTLSNES
+4158 
-4165 NWSGTVA
+4165 
-4172 LTSATLTDGVVT
+4172 
-4184 DHNYYK
+4184 
-4190 VIITET
+4190 
-4196 SIQTDGGMY
+4196 
-4205 TVKATET
+4205 
-4212 IISKYTDTT
+4212 
-4221 ATTVSGTYTE
+4221 
-4231 TEASTVS
+4231 
-4238 LTVTIDSWIDTD
+4238 
-4250 GKTTTDRGGW
+4250 
-4260 IWVQLLDAD
+4260 
-4269 NNYSYIGGC
+4269 
-4278 SLSNDNPSY
+4278 
-4287 TFDGLSNGYRYQL
+4287 
-4300 GYNCSS
+4300 
-4306 AIASKQW
+4306 
-4313 QYIQAI
+4313 
-4319 TVTGSSIA
+4319 
-4327 SAESGSTEMT
+4327 
-4337 LSSDSSVGLTVTYG
+4337 
-4351 VPATASVTFSVDTS
+4351 
-4365 EWDSS
+4365 
-4370 ASVANGYVSVAAY
+4370 
-4383 AGDAAETD
+4383 
-4391 KPVYSGTLNADN
+4391 
-4403 SWTVTTDTLY
+4403 
-4413 WGSDA
+4413 
-4418 SYEVVYGYD
+4418 
-4427 GTVITSVS
+4427 
-4435 GNTTLAGSGDTAV
+4435 
-4448 TLTATLA
+4448 
-4455 DSSGSGDSG
+4455 
-4464 DTGDEET
+4464 
-4471 TPGITVAVTSWM
+4471 
-4483 YGNEYSSSGDAE
+4483 
-4495 PLDDEDASINVIIWE
+4495 
-4510 CVGWTKSY
+4510 
-4518 TVTLSAKN
+4518 
-4526 GWKDTVAVEEGKYA
+4526 
-4540 AYSDNISYSS
+4540 
-4550 QINGF
+4550 
-4555 KVTTS
+4555 
-4560 SEVEITSVDDSM
+4560 
-4572 VIELSVYYDA
+4572 
-4582 PTASAALI
+4582 AAL
-4590 SKTHTLTLS
+4590 
-4599 SGTESEAGATTT
+4599 GT
-4611 TTSETK
+4611 
-4617 AVSNQM
+4617 
-4623 GADEASSSKCG
+4623 
-4634 EITLGTSN
+4634 
-4642 MNGLSYTWSNL
+4642 
-4653 DRYDE
+4653 
-4658 NGNLY
+4658 
-4663 YYYIVEESLDGYTS
+4663 
-4677 TYSNN
+4677 
-4682 VTVTTTE
+4682 
-4689 EGGQVINTVTTIDK
+4689 
-4703 VIVTNT
+4703 
-4709 KEETGT
+4709 
-4715 EPVPDTISVTVKKM
+4715 
-4729 WENYSAGTTNE
+4729 
-4740 YDDYTVLVKLTKD
+4740 
-4753 KGISGQETEL
+4753 
-4763 YQILLGKAYSETE
+4763 
-4776 NYSSDGWSYTWS
+4776 
-4788 GLESDHTYTVEE
+4788 
-4800 VAVYAK
+4800 
-4806 YGTLDEQVV
+4806 
-4815 GTTTYST
+4815 
-4822 AYTYVKTEN
+4822 
-4831 STPLGVT
+4831 
-4838 ALTESGTVTI
+4838 
-4848 TNTKTS
+4848 
-4854 SQGIVMPGT
+4854 
-4863 GSKYSIVFYGL
+4863 
-4874 GLSFLVMSA
+4874 
-4883 TWMLYAFKKKKYKY
+4883 
-4897 AGKGG
+4897 
-4902 VKPDS
+4902 
-4907 S
+4907 